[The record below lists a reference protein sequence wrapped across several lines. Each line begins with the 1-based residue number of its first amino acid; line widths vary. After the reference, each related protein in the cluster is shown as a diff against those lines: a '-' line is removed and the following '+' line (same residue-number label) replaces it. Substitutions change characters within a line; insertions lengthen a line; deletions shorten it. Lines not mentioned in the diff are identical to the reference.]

1 MHYARLGIAADW
13 VLVPEADELY
23 RIRLFPAI
31 KKKKQEKKWRGPS
44 EQFAVTQWT
53 LQCAR
58 EIRYHGLQFCSR

>member
-13 VLVPEADELY
+13 VVVPEAEELY

-31 KKKKQEKKWRGPS
+31 KKKETKKWRGPS
-44 EQFAVTQWT
+44 EQFAVTQST